1 MEGFNLKKK
10 SKKNLKVNMSNVY
23 IVMALCFILGFGF
36 FGTSKI
42 FIAEEIPVNQTEL
55 NQEFDLRSNGK
66 FIINDWIYDEEYNK
80 MEVVLVTNGIK
91 DFSNKLDFT
100 AVSRMNLKQELST
113 NIVYNDNEIYII
125 QIENVPK
132 NFDQMAVRLNK
143 SEKNN
148 ADIFNESEEVE
159 DRKKVISTVY
169 TDQRVVKR
177 GTVKEKNF
185 KEYAVQTTNDLIENS
200 TSEIEKNHHNIEII
214 EKLILE
220 VNEEIKRLKQELLY
234 QTLDDQIN
242 TNNQIYRLEREIEG
256 YEKDKKM
263 MNENITNIKAKIERL
278 DQKKRDLY

>member
-1 MEGFNLKKK
+1 
-10 SKKNLKVNMSNVY
+10 MSNVY
-23 IVMALCFILGFGF
+23 ILIALFFILGFGF
-36 FGTSKI
+36 FGSSKI
-42 FIAEEIPVNQTEL
+42 FIAEVIPLNQTEL

-66 FIINDWIYDEEYNK
+66 FLINDWIYDEEFNK

-100 AVSRMNLKQELST
+100 AVSKSNLKQELTT
-113 NIVYNDNEIYII
+113 NVVYEDNEIYII

-132 NFDQMAVRLNK
+132 NFDQIALRLNK

-148 ADIFNESEEVE
+148 ADIFNESEEKE
-159 DRKKVISTVY
+159 DRKKIISTVY
-169 TDQRVVKR
+169 TDQRVVKK

-200 TSEIEKNHHNIEII
+200 TSEIEKLYRNIEIV
-214 EKLILE
+214 EGLSLE
-220 VNEEIKRLKQELLY
+220 VNEEISRLKQELLY
-234 QTLDDQIN
+234 QTLDDQID
-242 TNNQIYRLEREIEG
+242 TNNQIYRLEREIEN
-256 YEKDKKM
+256 YVKDKKV

>member
-42 FIAEEIPVNQTEL
+42 FIAEEMPVNQTEL

-200 TSEIEKNHHNIEII
+200 TSEIEKIHHNIEII